1 MIHLSADRKFRVNRD
16 CSDAAGM
23 IHSSWFVLPPVQ
35 EWYYHK
41 NHPEYRLL
49 PAYAAGC
56 SSDHT
61 GSMDLIYPREN
72 SGIFIPVELGG
83 NKGRV
88 IFEAVHRDE
97 DAMIYWHLDGKFITC
112 THYIHQVEILPAPGK
127 HTLVLI
133 DEKGGELTRHFK
145 ILSSEDNRN

>member
-1 MIHLSADRKFRVNRD
+1 MDAD
-16 CSDAAGM
+16 GM
-23 IHSSWFVLPPVQ
+23 IQSSWFVLPPVQ

-49 PAYAAGC
+49 PPYKAGC
-56 SSDHT
+56 GSDNA

-72 SGIFIPVELGG
+72 SGIFIPVELSG

-97 DAMIYWHLDGKFITC
+97 DATIYWHLDGKFIAC
-112 THYIHQVEILPAPGK
+112 THYMHQVEILPSPGK
-127 HTLVLI
+127 HTLVLV
-133 DEKGGELTRHFK
+133 DENGEELTRHFK
-145 ILSSEDNRN
+145 ILSKEDNRN